1 MAWSITG
8 HNVHWAVLL
17 IVTAVCDVYD
27 LRRRR
32 IPNFVTIP
40 LLLFGVVRAGFV
52 SGGPD
57 LRDSLLGCVV
67 MAFPYLILFS
77 LCKGGAGDAKLMGAL
92 GAWVG
97 FKEGALLLAF
107 VAGSGIVMAVAKSI
121 AERQLKTTLRAVGVA
136 AYSMYLAVC
145 GGSQMRSAMSGV
157 TAESVSRSDRDAEI
171 PYGVAIFSGVCI
183 AAMVL

>member
-1 MAWSITG
+1 MGWSVAG
-8 HNVHWAVLL
+8 YSVQWAVLL
-17 IVTAVCDVYD
+17 IATAACAVFDF
-27 LRRRR
+27 RSRR

-40 LLLFGVVRAGFV
+40 LLLLGLVHAGFV
-52 SGGPD
+52 SDGPG
-57 LRDSLLGCVV
+57 LTDSLLGCVV
-67 MAFPYLILFS
+67 MAFPYVILFS
-77 LCKGGAGDAKLMGAL
+77 LCKGGAGDAKLMGAV

-107 VAGSGIVMAVAKSI
+107 VAGSGIVMAVAKAV

-145 GGSQMRSAMSGV
+145 GSSQMRSAMKEV
-157 TAESVSRSDRDAEI
+157 TAENVSRNNCCAEI

-183 AAMVL
+183 AALVL